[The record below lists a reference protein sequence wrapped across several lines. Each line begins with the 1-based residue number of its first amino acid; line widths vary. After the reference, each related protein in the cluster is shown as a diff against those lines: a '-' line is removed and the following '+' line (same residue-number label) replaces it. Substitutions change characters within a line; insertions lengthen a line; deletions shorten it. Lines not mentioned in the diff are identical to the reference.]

1 MKNETQ
7 MQLPELSQL
16 KQELEREDR
25 KSRLR
30 KTIRSTLYTLL
41 IVASI
46 AVLVATFLLRV
57 YKVYGSSMTPT
68 LSSGQIVVAVKTKKY
83 KPGDVIAMY
92 YGNKLL
98 IKRCIATSGD
108 WVDIDEEGNVYVN
121 NVLLDEP
128 YLTAKHFGREN
139 NIELPYQVPEN
150 SIFVMGDHR
159 ETSVDSRS
167 TTAGCI
173 DLEGVEGKVF
183 FCIWPMKAIRTID

>member
-1 MKNETQ
+1 MKEMQ
-7 MQLPELSQL
+7 QQLPELQQL
-16 KQELEREDR
+16 KQELEREKR
-25 KSRLR
+25 KGRLR
-30 KTIRSTLYTLL
+30 KTIRSTIYTLL
-41 IVASI
+41 IVAAI
-46 AVLVATFLLRV
+46 AVLIATFLLRV

-98 IKRCIATSGD
+98 IKRCIAPAGK
-108 WVDIDEEGNVYVN
+108 WVDIDEDGNVSVN
-121 NVLLDEP
+121 NKALKEP
-128 YLTAKHFGREN
+128 YLVAKHYGREN
-139 NIELPYQVPEN
+139 NIEYPYQVPEN

-167 TTAGCI
+167 TSVGCI

-183 FCIWPMKAIRTID
+183 FCIWPLKDFGPIK